1 MVSTDGLPAVSLTA
15 RVSIL
20 RYVLLRSVA
29 RDVVFK
35 LRMST
40 PSSTRDTVEE
50 LSAVVT
56 FAPKLSRYSAK
67 SLLPL
72 SACDCITR

>member
-1 MVSTDGLPAVSLTA
+1 MASTDGLPAVSLTA
-15 RVSIL
+15 RLSIL

-29 RDVVFK
+29 REVVFK
-35 LRMST
+35 LRMSA

-50 LSAVVT
+50 LSVVVVL
-56 FAPKLSRYSAK
+56 APNLSRYSMK

-72 SACDCITR
+72 SACDCMTR